1 MVDAVNVFRRQA
13 TVLGPAS
20 QRQYVTLMSKLLKVN
35 KRGLP
40 QKQLAYLLWK
50 ELQGRGEALDT
61 VSYRAGVC
69 MGGEMQWT
77 RCRTGQMCAWEGRC
91 NGHDVIQGRCVHGRG
106 DALDMVSSRAGV
118 CMGGGRLWTRCHAGQ
133 VCAWEGGGSGH
144 GVVQGRYVGVCT

>member
-69 MGGEMQWT
+69 MGGEM
-77 RCRTGQMCAWEGRC
+77 
-91 NGHDVIQGRCVHGRG
+91 
-106 DALDMVSSRAGV
+106 
-118 CMGGGRLWTRCHAGQ
+118 LWTWCHPGQ